1 MNASSLEGDFRAAMR
16 RLAATVTVLSARNAE
31 GERHGMT
38 ATAVTSV
45 SAEPPAL
52 LACVNR
58 SAALHAHLALG
69 QTMCI
74 NLLQADQQAI
84 SNAFSGGL
92 EGEARFSAGHWQE
105 NAEGVPYLEDAQANL
120 FCAIEAIHAYGTHGI
135 FIGRVTAVRIRP
147 AIDPLLY
154 QDGRYARAVPLD

>member
-16 RLAATVTVLSARNAE
+16 RLAATVTVLSARNSA
-31 GERHGMT
+31 GERYGMT

-69 QTMCI
+69 QPMCI
-74 NLLQADQQAI
+74 NLLHTGQAPI
-84 SNAFSGGL
+84 SNAFSGAVD
-92 EGEARFSAGHWQE
+92 GEARFAAGEWRE
-105 NAEGVPYLEDAQANL
+105 DEAGVPYLEDAQANL

-135 FIGRVTAVRIRP
+135 FIGKVTAVRIRP
-147 AIDPLLY
+147 VIDPLLY
-154 QDGRYARAVPLD
+154 QDGRYARALPLD